1 MERRKL
7 RVRIRCEFHEACRK
21 YAEEEQESECKID
34 LQIQNKLRNFY
45 TNLRT
50 YRQRAEF
57 LPIHE
62 LIEELLKTTGYGDYL
77 AAEPAG
83 AQRRQ
88 CADAHRAGHCL

>member
-1 MERRKL
+1 MKNM
-7 RVRIRCEFHEACRK
+7 V
-21 YAEEEQESECKID
+21 D

-62 LIEELLKTTGYGDYL
+62 LIEELLETTGYGDS
-77 AAEPAG
+77 
-83 AQRRQ
+83 R
-88 CADAHRAGHCL
+88 ADEFYKIKR